1 MLVTVGRIG
10 RAHGIRGDVAVDV
23 RTDSPEVRFATGAVL
38 TTAPAAAGPL
48 RVARSRWH
56 SGRLLVL
63 FEGVRDR
70 SGAEALRGV
79 HLLAD
84 VDETEQPEDP
94 EEFYD
99 HQLAG
104 LTVRTLDGI
113 VIGEIAEVVHLPGH
127 DLLAVR
133 RPGGREALV
142 PFVAAIVPEIDL
154 AAGHVLVDPPEGL
167 LDDGDQG
174 GASR

>member
-23 RTDSPEVRFATGAVL
+23 RTDTPDVRFAAGAVL
-38 TTAPAAAGPL
+38 TTDPAAAGPL
-48 RVARSRWH
+48 IVASTRWH
-56 SGRLLVL
+56 SGRLLVH
-63 FEGVRDR
+63 FRGVRDR

-84 VDETEQPEDP
+84 VDESEQPDDP

-104 LTVRTLDGI
+104 LAVRLRDGT
-113 VIGEIAEVVHLPGH
+113 VIGTVVEVVHLPGH

-133 RPGGREALV
+133 RPDGREALV
-142 PFVAAIVPEIDL
+142 PFVAAIVPEVDID
-154 AAGHVLVDPPEGL
+154 AGQVLLDPPAGL
-167 LDDGDQG
+167 LDEPGRDGTP
-174 GASR
+174 S